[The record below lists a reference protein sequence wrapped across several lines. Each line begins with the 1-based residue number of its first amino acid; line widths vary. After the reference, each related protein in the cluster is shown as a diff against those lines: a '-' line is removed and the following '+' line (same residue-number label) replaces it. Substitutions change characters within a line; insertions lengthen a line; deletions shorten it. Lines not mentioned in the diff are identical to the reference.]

1 MPRITVHGGTSNAAL
16 DLDQVEGTL
25 ETSVDNPESTGGE
38 ESLVGISSL
47 TSPGK
52 LETNTAKKPR
62 GRPKRVQSVE
72 NP

>member
-16 DLDQVEGTL
+16 DLDKVEGTL
-25 ETSVDNPESTGGE
+25 EASVETGGE